1 MAKVGIRELK
11 NNLGYYLSL
20 VGKGQQVVVT
30 NRGRDVAR
38 IIPVEEHETYS
49 KLADMVREGKA
60 AWEGGK
66 PAISKPV
73 KAKGKPAS
81 SIVLEDRR

>member
-1 MAKVGIRELK
+1 MARVGIRELK
-11 NNLGYYLSL
+11 NNLGYYISL
-20 VGKGQQVVVT
+20 VRNGQEVTVT
-30 NRGRDVAR
+30 NRGREVAR
-38 IIPVEEHETYS
+38 IVPVEEYKTYS
-49 KLADMVREGKA
+49 KLTDMVREGKA

-66 PAISKPV
+66 PATPKPV

>member
-1 MAKVGIRELK
+1 MAKVGVRELK
-11 NNLGYYLSL
+11 NNLAYYISL
-20 VGKGQQVVVT
+20 VRKGQQVTVT
-30 NRGRDVAR
+30 NRGRDVAC
-38 IIPVEEHETYS
+38 IIPVEEYETYGR
-49 KLADMVREGKA
+49 LTDMVREGKA

-66 PAISKPV
+66 PAIPKPV